1 MHRVLRRPGAPTSR
15 GQALV
20 EFALIVPLFIMVL
33 TGIIVLGLIVFFNQQ
48 LSNAAREGARFAAI
62 GSASAQCPVVSTIR
76 PPNVDSLGFTGAW
89 APPPS
94 YVDCDPKP
102 WPKMVAFARSKVFGV
117 NPASVLVSACWSGYR
132 TPANDPVFPSHYDAP
147 PPAPS
152 PGYLINGNPTV
163 INSSWAQCTINGVDP
178 TGNTS
183 AIPCQSGLST
193 TDTASDMS
201 EGQGRIVANRVTV
214 FACMAWSPPMAGF
227 LLIPQRVTLRA
238 VISEPIQRQQ

>member
-1 MHRVLRRPGAPTSR
+1 MSRLLHRRRPAASR

-48 LSNAAREGARFAAI
+48 LSNAAREAARFAVI
-62 GSASAQCPVVSTIR
+62 SSASAQCPVVSTLR
-76 PPNVDSLGFTGAW
+76 PPNVDPLTGFTGAW

-94 YVDCDPKP
+94 YLDCDPKP

-117 NPASVLVSACWSGYR
+117 NPGSVLVSACWSGYR
-132 TPANDPVFPSHYDAP
+132 TSTQYDAP
-147 PPAPS
+147 PS
-152 PGYLINGNPTV
+152 GTYLINGNLTV
-163 INSSWAQCTINGVDP
+163 VTSSWAQCTIDGHDP

-183 AIPCQSGLST
+183 AVRCQSGLPT
-193 TDTASDMS
+193 VDTASDMS
-201 EGQGRIVANRVTV
+201 EGQGRIVANRVTAY
-214 FACMAWSPPMAGF
+214 ACMAWSPPMAGF
-227 LLIPQRVTLRA
+227 LLIPQTVTLRA

>member
-1 MHRVLRRPGAPTSR
+1 MRRLLLRHRRPASR

-62 GSASAQCPVVSTIR
+62 GSASAQCPVVSTLR
-76 PPNVDSLGFTGAW
+76 PPNVDPLTGFTGAW

-102 WPKMVAFARSKVFGV
+102 WPKMVAFARTKVFGL
-117 NPASVLVSACWSGYR
+117 NPASVLLSACWSGYR
-132 TPANDPVFPSHYDAP
+132 TATQYDAP
-147 PPAPS
+147 PS
-152 PGYLINGNPTV
+152 GTYLINGNSTV
-163 INSSWAQCTINGVDP
+163 ITSSWAQCTINGVDP

-227 LLIPQRVTLRA
+227 LLIPQTVTLRA